1 MSIVRLGGFLLIFL
15 CMVISVFSQTK
26 VDGVAAIVDN
36 QIILYSEVFTLAEQE
51 AATLKL
57 NRSTEPDKFVEILEK
72 WLTILIDN
80 KIQIVAAESD
90 TLVVGFIFDEKI
102 QEQVNGQIQSEIQLR
117 GSEQAVENF
126 WDVSIQDLR
135 VLLSKQTR
143 ERLLIEELQRQ
154 KTADV
159 SISRSEIEQF
169 YETYKDSMPLHP
181 ATYDLNHILV
191 VPSNSADV
199 IEAKKVFMDSLRQRI
214 VNGEDFA
221 TMARNF
227 SEDPGSAANGGDLGW
242 QTPGTFVSEF
252 DSAIATLSPGQ
263 ISGTV
268 HSQFGY
274 HIIQL
279 LEKSGTRFHS
289 RHILSLLVPTEEDAS
304 RAVDDLN
311 SYRESA
317 LNDAR
322 FDSLASLYSDDPEV
336 ENTKGHMGEWEV
348 ERLQSVLPEFIQ
360 AITNLNDGEISEP
373 FKTQFGYHI
382 AKLNKYSTERQR
394 NTTDDYD
401 YIYQIALQNKKSNYY
416 IELVRN
422 IKENAYIEIKMN
434 FDEFTLP
441 ENSSS
446 DQ

>member
-1 MSIVRLGGFLLIFL
+1 MNIFRLGGFLLTFL
-15 CMVISVFSQTK
+15 CVVISVFAQTK
-26 VDGVAAIVDN
+26 VDGVAAVVDN

-57 NRSTEPDKFVEILEK
+57 NRSSEPDKFVEIIEK

-80 KIQIVAAESD
+80 KIQIVAAENDS
-90 TLVVGFIFDEKI
+90 LVAGFVFAENI

-126 WDVSIQDLR
+126 WDISIQELR
-135 VLLSKQTR
+135 DLLSKQTR
-143 ERLLIEELQRQ
+143 ERLLIEELQRR

-169 YETYKDSMPLHP
+169 CETYKDSIPLYP
-181 ATYDLNHILV
+181 AAYDLNHILI
-191 VPSNSADV
+191 VPSNTADV

-221 TMARNF
+221 AMARNF

-252 DSAIATLSPGQ
+252 DSTVATLSPSQ
-263 ISGTV
+263 ISGIV
-268 HSQFGY
+268 HSEFGF

-279 LEKSGTRFHS
+279 LERSGTRFRS
-289 RHILSLLVPTEEDAS
+289 RHILSLLVATEEDA
-304 RAVDDLN
+304 RKAVDDLN

-317 LNDAR
+317 LNGAR

-336 ENTKGHMGEWEV
+336 ETTKGYMGEWEI

-360 AITNLNDGEISEP
+360 AIANLNDGEISEP

-382 AKLNKYSTERQR
+382 VKLNKYSTERQR

-401 YIYQIALQNKKSNYY
+401 YIYQIALQNKKNMHYV
-416 IELVRN
+416 EWVRN
-422 IKENAYIEIKMN
+422 IKENAYIEIKMD

-441 ENSSS
+441 ESSFS
-446 DQ
+446 VQ